1 MSLLPVEP
9 AYRLAARA
17 KERRWLV
24 KGLWGEEAV
33 GIVGGNEKEPV
44 MDRSGFSAAKMRIL
58 TVDCFPLL
66 MAFGSWVVSSGPKL
80 RSQPRLARVD

>member
-33 GIVGGNEKEPV
+33 GIVGGYEKEPV
-44 MDRSGFSAAKMRIL
+44 MRRKRLG
-58 TVDCFPLL
+58 PLISL
-66 MAFGSWVVSSGPKL
+66 ISRRMSF
-80 RSQPRLARVD
+80 